1 LARLARQ
8 KSAKSANSGHQTHC
22 HRSIV
27 LTVFEMRLAPV
38 APDPPATAASA
49 LEQLVY
55 QDRDRVAA
63 ITGCFIF
70 GLGC

>member
-1 LARLARQ
+1 
-8 KSAKSANSGHQTHC
+8 
-22 HRSIV
+22 
-27 LTVFEMRLAPV
+27 MRLAPV